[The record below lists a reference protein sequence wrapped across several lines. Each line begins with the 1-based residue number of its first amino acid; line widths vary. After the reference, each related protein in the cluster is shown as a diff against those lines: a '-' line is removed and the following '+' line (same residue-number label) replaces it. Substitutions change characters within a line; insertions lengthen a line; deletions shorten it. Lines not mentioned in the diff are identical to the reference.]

1 MTDND
6 GWTALHY
13 YARYDDYEKI
23 KYFDGKGIDMNL
35 QTNDGKNCLHIAALY
50 GHLNLCKR
58 LIDEHNFSAHM
69 TDNDGWTPLH
79 FSAKYGSRE
88 LVSFFAD
95 MGIDILIKTNEGK
108 NCLHVAANMGHF
120 ELCKELIDKYS
131 FNVHEADSDGWTA
144 LHYSV
149 EVGSYELITYFVDL
163 GADIQLNT
171 SDGKNC
177 LHIATLHGRLN
188 LCKALIDKHNFDANI
203 ADDNGCTALH
213 YSVRKGSYE
222 LFSNTMH
229 MVTNIYVQNK
239 NGMNCLHLAALHG
252 HLNIC
257 KTLIDDCQFNMHVID
272 NAGWTAFHYFAGN
285 GSEELVTYLLDLESA
300 TELKDKNGWNFLH
313 IAALCG
319 HLNLCKTLIDQKRF
333 DVYVKD
339 SGGCTALQFSARNG
353 SYELVQFFTD
363 RGVDIDLKD
372 NDGCNCLHIGALYG
386 HLNLC
391 KTLIYKHN
399 LDVGLVDNDGWTP
412 LHFSARNGSHEL
424 VKYFIDKVNDI
435 YIKGNKEE
443 NCLHIAAL
451 YGHLGLCKILIN
463 KYQFNV
469 DMADI
474 HGWRP
479 LHFSAKNGSYG
490 LVKYFADIVTDI
502 NIKTNYGKNCFHIAA
517 CYGHLNL
524 CKKLKEKHD
533 FDVNLADNNGWT
545 ALHFSARSGNNE
557 LLKYIT
563 DKGTDIKLE
572 TADGKNC
579 FHIAVREGHFHLSKT
594 LVNEYKF
601 DVHVGDKN
609 GWTALH
615 FSAANG
621 SYQFVKFFADIKS
634 DILVKTNDGENCLHI
649 AASYGHLNLCKKLI
663 DEYEFDVHLP
673 DNNRWTPLHVAAKNG
688 SYELIKYFT
697 YMKIDIHQKT
707 FDGIDCLHIAACN
720 RHLNLCKKLILE
732 HNFDINLVNKTGWS
746 TLHFSARS
754 GSCNLFNFFADMVT
768 DVNIKENNEN
778 NCLHITALCGNF
790 NLSRILID
798 KYNFDA
804 HTPDKNGWTALH
816 FSAKKGCYE
825 LVRYFAKMS
834 TDIQLKTNDGKNCL
848 HIAACNGHLY
858 LCETLIHK
866 HSFDVNM
873 TDYDGWNALH
883 YCARNGNYQLITFFV
898 KMGININSRTK
909 DKKNCLHIAALSG
922 HLKLCK
928 TLVDNHEFNL
938 HTTDCYGWSGIHFFA
953 KNGSYELV
961 TYFVHMGTNIFIKTN
976 DGKNCLHIAALSGHL
991 KLCKELTNNHIFDV
1005 HRADSNG
1012 WTTLHFSA
1020 KSGNDELFAH
1030 FDKMGIAIDRKNKDG
1045 WDCRLIAVIYGHL
1058 NLCKTIIDEGNFDVH
1073 RADKDGW
1080 TALHFS
1086 AKNGV
1091 YELFTY
1097 FINMGSDI
1105 NLKTNDGKN
1114 FLHIAALHGHLNL
1127 CRKLTDEYKYDV
1139 HITDNKGWAA
1149 LHFSAKNGS

>member
-35 QTNDGKNCLHIAALY
+35 QTNDAKNCLHIAALY

-222 LFSNTMH
+222 LFSNIMH

-257 KTLIDDCQFNMHVID
+257 KTLIDDFQFNMHVID

-300 TELKDKNGWNFLH
+300 TEIKDKNGWNFLH

-339 SGGCTALQFSARNG
+339 SGGCTALHFSARNG

-451 YGHLGLCKILIN
+451 DGHLGLCKILIN

-479 LHFSAKNGSYG
+479 LYFSAKNGSYG

-502 NIKTNYGKNCFHIAA
+502 NIKTNDGKNCFHIAA

-524 CKKLKEKHD
+524 CKKFKEKHD

-545 ALHFSARSGNNE
+545 ALHFSAAS
-557 LLKYIT
+557 
-563 DKGTDIKLE
+563 
-572 TADGKNC
+572 
-579 FHIAVREGHFHLSKT
+579 
-594 LVNEYKF
+594 
-601 DVHVGDKN
+601 
-609 GWTALH
+609 
-615 FSAANG
+615 G
-621 SYQFVKFFADIKS
+621 SYPFVKFFADIKS
-634 DILVKTNDGENCLHI
+634 DILLKTNDGENCLHI

-673 DNNRWTPLHVAAKNG
+673 DNNRWTPLHFAAKNG

-848 HIAACNGHLY
+848 HIAACNGHLN

-938 HTTDCYGWSGIHFFA
+938 HTTDCYGWSGIHFSA